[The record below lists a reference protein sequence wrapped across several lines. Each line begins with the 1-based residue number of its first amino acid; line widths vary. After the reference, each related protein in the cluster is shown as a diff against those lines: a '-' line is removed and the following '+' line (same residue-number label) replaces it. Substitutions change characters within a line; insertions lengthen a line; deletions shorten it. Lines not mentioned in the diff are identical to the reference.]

1 MKHNPTLPDRAFKAV
16 RVLALGVVTMLT
28 LGACTVGPD
37 YVRPDPPQGVRYT
50 STQTEVQTVSAPT
63 AMGESQKLV
72 QGLQVDAQ
80 WWRQFGSN
88 DLNRLIDQALKAN
101 PSLISLQASLRQASE
116 LVTAYSG
123 STQLPQVDAT
133 LGAQSQQQSPSS
145 LGTTGNGRQ
154 FELYNASVGVR
165 YKLDL
170 AGGIERQ
177 VQALMARADYRA
189 YELDAARLAL
199 AGNIA
204 TAAMTRARL
213 AMQWDATSKIL
224 RAQQEQLR
232 LAHQRVRLGHASPDE
247 VLSLQAQADQTRSTL
262 PTLRKQLE
270 QTEHL
275 LAVLAGLAPANA
287 SIPAFVLTD
296 FTLPTDLPVVVPS
309 ELVRGRPDIR
319 ASEALMIAANAEY
332 GVALAKLYPQLNLS
346 ASLGSQALTAGALFG
361 PGSAVWTLLGQLTQ
375 PLLNFGLPAESR
387 AALAA
392 FEASAANYQGV
403 VLDALREVADSLRA
417 VEHDARSLQAL
428 ASADAAAQASWR
440 SERRRYELG
449 AASSLELLVV
459 EQQAQQIRISL
470 IAAQAQ
476 RLTDSVALYLAMGI
490 GGITHTLGP

>member
-1 MKHNPTLPDRAFKAV
+1 MKRHRTTSDRARTAV
-16 RVLALGVVTMLT
+16 SAGMTGLLLMIT
-28 LGACTVGPD
+28 LSACTVGPD
-37 YVRPDPPQGVRYT
+37 YVRPDASQGVSYT
-50 STQTEVQTVSAPT
+50 NTPPGSQTVSAPT
-63 AMGESQKLV
+63 AMGDSQKLV
-72 QGLQVDAQ
+72 QGLQIDVH
-80 WWRQFGSN
+80 WWRKFGSD
-88 DLNRLIDQALKAN
+88 DLNRLIEQAFQAN
-101 PSLISLQASLRQASE
+101 PSLVSLQASLRQANE
-116 LVTAYSG
+116 LVMAYSG
-123 STQLPQVDAT
+123 STQLPQIDGT
-133 LGAQSQQQSPSS
+133 LGAQSQQQNPSS

-170 AGGIERQ
+170 AGGVRRQ
-177 VQALMARADYRA
+177 VEALMARADYRA

-213 AMQWDATSKIL
+213 AMQWDATSRIL
-224 RAQQEQLR
+224 QAQQEQLR

-275 LAVLAGLAPANA
+275 LAVLAGRAPGGA

-296 FTLPTDLPVVVPS
+296 FKLPADLPVVVPS
-309 ELVRGRPDIR
+309 ELVRVRPDIR
-319 ASEALMIAANAEY
+319 ASEALMMAANAEY

-346 ASLGSQALTAGALFG
+346 ASLGSQALTTGALFG

-375 PLLNFGLPAESR
+375 PLFNFGLPAESR
-387 AALAA
+387 AAQAA
-392 FEASAANYQGV
+392 FEASAANYQAV
-403 VLDALREVADSLRA
+403 VLDAFREVADSLRA

-490 GGITHTLGP
+490 GGVTGTKGP